1 MGIDKTRF
9 NPIRL
14 RKLFGERT
22 ESSPSGAEVYRLP
35 FRRAPNEDYSFEN
48 GKILLNGA
56 DVAGMIDSPEPD
68 IAFLVGLSA
77 GIEEYRNTVWIRY
90 GTDKRDFNGQ
100 AQGLLEKLLGK
111 LNHVY
116 EETMGG
122 IKVQLQGGKLWINDI
137 DPKVVLALFLS
148 NPTEDR
154 RRYLESIQ
162 AKVGLI
168 LQGKAGKPHS
178 NGVVQEAQRIFHQ
191 IDTALQNQAPHSR
204 PLLPAGLPHLDR

>member
-1 MGIDKTRF
+1 MAIDKTRF

-14 RKLFGERT
+14 RKLFGEKT
-22 ESSPSGAEVYRLP
+22 DSSSSGVETYRLP
-35 FRRAPNEDYSFEN
+35 FRRAPNEEYSFEN

-56 DVAGMIDSPEPD
+56 DVSGMINIPDPD

-77 GIEEYRNTVWIRY
+77 GVEEYRNTVWVRY

-100 AQGLLEKLLGK
+100 AQGLLEKLLSK
-111 LNHVY
+111 LSHVY
-116 EETMGG
+116 EETTGG
-122 IKVQLQGGKLWINDI
+122 VKVQLQGGKLWINDI

-148 NPTEDR
+148 NPTEER

-168 LQGKAGKPHS
+168 LQGKAVKSHIDGL
-178 NGVVQEAQRIFHQ
+178 VAEAKRIFHQ
-191 IDTALQNQAPHSR
+191 IETALQNQASPSHP
-204 PLLPAGLPHLDR
+204 PLLATIHNLDR